1 MMALV
6 KLWQRFGANNRGN
19 VAIIAALSALPILAA
34 VGAGTDAVGIIRA
47 KSKLQDAADTAAIAG
62 ALVASS
68 VESAQEDAADAAFQ
82 SNVAAAGNLT
92 NAEGE
97 LSTSTQN
104 NTTVKTYLAEA
115 DVSTLFMGMLKG
127 SDAGLVH
134 ITASA
139 NAGVTISDSEIVFVL
154 DNTGSMSKDSR
165 MTNLKSSV
173 DTTLASL
180 VGGDGTSG
188 GTKVAIVPF
197 DTQVNIKGVPA
208 SSIEYGQAEMITSC
222 SNLSDGRCSAL
233 VTTQTA
239 LCASTSDVSA
249 CTTNMKTY
257 TYTYSSNGKSYIK
270 VFATSYY
277 YKSNNGGCSVGYN
290 YYNSCN
296 YMVVSREATYQVTSS
311 AAGSASN
318 VDTNSTKYPQSAY
331 YNKPNNNYSLYS
343 GAVTSTAAN
352 TGGYG
357 SGSTTDIKNNDTVS
371 ANADLLG
378 VGTVNWNGCVI
389 DRTQPYDIS
398 ADSPDGTTA
407 AKNYPASKCATN
419 ALLPVMGLTTN
430 ITEARAHVQKMSPA
444 GNTNVTI
451 GVQWGMEVLSPG
463 LPFNTGVA
471 FGTENINK
479 YMIVVTDGQNTQ
491 NRWTTKSADIDAR
504 TLEACKAA
512 KAKGITI
519 FTVRV
524 MEGNSSLL
532 EQCATRPDYYY
543 NLSNASE
550 LSGALGSI
558 VKSIKKIRLTK

>member
-1 MMALV
+1 MALAN
-6 KLWQRFGANNRGN
+6 LWQRFRANNRGN
-19 VAIIAALSALPILAA
+19 VAVIMAFSALPIVAA
-34 VGAGTDAVGIIRA
+34 VGTGTDLVGIMRA
-47 KSKLQDAADTAAIAG
+47 KAKLQDAADTAAIAG
-62 ALVASS
+62 ALVASVS
-68 VESAQEDAADAAFQ
+68 DTAQEDAADQAFNNNI
-82 SNVAAAGNLT
+82 SESRILL
-92 NAEGE
+92 NASGD
-97 LSTSTQN
+97 LSTATQN
-104 NTTVKTYLAEA
+104 NMTVKTYLAQA
-115 DVSTLFMGMLKG
+115 DVNTFFLGMLSGEKTG
-127 SDAGLVH
+127 AIH

-154 DNTGSMSKDSR
+154 DNTGSMSKDNR

-173 DTTLASL
+173 DTTLAGL
-180 VGGDGTSG
+180 VGSDGTSG
-188 GTKVAIVPF
+188 GSKVAIVPF
-197 DTQVNIKGVPA
+197 DTQVNIKGVPT
-208 SSIEYGQAEMITSC
+208 SSIEYGEAEKIVSC
-222 SNLSDGRCSAL
+222 SSLSDGRCGAL

-249 CTTNMKTY
+249 CTSNMKTY
-257 TYTYSSNGKSYIK
+257 TYAYNSNGKSYIK

-277 YKSNNGGCSVGYN
+277 YKSGNGGCYVGYN

-311 AAGSASN
+311 TTGSASN

-343 GAVTSTAAN
+343 GTVTSTYAN

-357 SGSTTDIKNNDTVS
+357 SGSTTDIKNNDTIS
-371 ANADLLG
+371 ANSDLLG
-378 VGTVNWNGCVI
+378 VGTTNWNGCVI

-398 ADSPDGTTA
+398 AESPDGTTA

-419 ALLPVMGLTTN
+419 TLLPVMGLTTD
-430 ITEARAHVQKMSPA
+430 ITAARAHVQKMAPA

-491 NRWTTKSADIDAR
+491 NRWTTKTADIDAR

-532 EQCATRPDYYY
+532 EQCASRSDYYY

-558 VKSIKKIRLTK
+558 VRSIKKIRLTE

>member
-1 MMALV
+1 MALV
-6 KLWQRFGANNRGN
+6 NLWQRFRAHNQGN

-47 KSKLQDAADTAAIAG
+47 KSKLQDAADSAAIAG

-68 VESAQEDAADAAFQ
+68 SESAQEDAADAAFQ
-82 SNVAAAGNLT
+82 SNVVAAGNLT
-92 NAEGE
+92 NADGE

-104 NTTVKTYLAEA
+104 NTTVKTYLAAA
-115 DVSTLFMGMLKG
+115 DVNTLFVGMLQG
-127 SDAGLVH
+127 SNGQVR

-154 DNTGSMSKDSR
+154 DNTGSMSRDSR
-165 MTNLKSSV
+165 MVNLKSSV

-208 SSIEYGQAEMITSC
+208 SSIEYGEAEMITSC

-249 CTTNMKTY
+249 CTTNIKTY
-257 TYTYSSNGKSYIK
+257 TYTYSNNGKSYIR

-277 YKSNNGGCSVGYN
+277 YKSNNGGCSVGYS

-296 YMVVSREATYQVTSS
+296 YMVVSREATYQVSTS
-311 AAGSASN
+311 AAGSAYN
-318 VDTNSTKYPQSAY
+318 VDTNSTKWPQAAY

-343 GAVTSTAAN
+343 GTVTSTAAN

-389 DRTQPYDIS
+389 DRIQPYDAS
-398 ADSPDGTTA
+398 ADSPDGA
-407 AKNYPASKCATN
+407 IADKNYPASKCATN
-419 ALLPVMGLTTN
+419 NLLPVMGLTTD
-430 ITEARAHVQKMSPA
+430 IQAARDHVQKMSPA

-463 LPFNTGVA
+463 LPFNTAVA

-479 YMIVVTDGQNTQ
+479 YMIIVTDGQNTQ
-491 NRWTTKSADIDAR
+491 NRWTTNTTDIDAR

-512 KAKGITI
+512 KAQGITI

-558 VKSIKKIRLTK
+558 VTSIKKIRLTK